1 MVAMNGGQL
10 PVTVAVGRGESI
22 DSWLERVAD
31 ANGLTTATLLN
42 LVHGA
47 GEVSTRFLSLA
58 PAERTVARV
67 ACLTGSTVAE
77 VRSATV
83 AAFEDA
89 GVDLRGLSAEDR
101 DSFHEVAARGWPPSH
116 GTQLCSRCLRDDG
129 RWQVRWRLPI
139 VSVCARHEAFLVGT
153 CPVCG
158 RIFRD
163 HRHSALRPVG
173 ASATCGNPIGA
184 GPARQC
190 THDLAGLPAVHA
202 EPGCIAMQRRV
213 DAALDTKFVLVWGE
227 AVPGAD
233 YLADLRHLTC
243 LLLHLACQPGAQ
255 RVAQWADD
263 LQIEAAARTALRG
276 PRWGMHPP
284 DDCALRGR
292 VLTGADHL
300 LDAADRPAAAD
311 EMAAWITLV
320 PSTTDGILGW
330 LADRTVMTPRLTS
343 LVLAALAPHRRLSH
357 RLDHPDGA
365 PMRLVA
371 RAIPQVIPHDVHVEH
386 LADAFDCT
394 EPTVRAFASLC
405 LARMDPDVRSW
416 AAAAEALE
424 IPPAMGTRTARACS
438 ARMIADHD
446 EWTSRL
452 QGVMRDLPRVDY
464 RALEEKVRHRTTMF
478 RWFDE
483 WARRVRPGSQREAQ
497 TYALIWQWEH
507 IAHGHIDLA
516 PAWRERPPVAKDRA
530 LYRQFEASL
539 SDDQQSELR
548 YALYKRA

>member
-1 MVAMNGGQL
+1 MNRGQL
-10 PVTVAVGRGESI
+10 PVSIALGRGESI

-58 PAERTVARV
+58 PAERTVSRI
-67 ACLTGSTVAE
+67 ACLTGSTLAE

-89 GVDLRGLSAEDR
+89 GVDLCGLDAEDR
-101 DSFHEVAARGWPPSH
+101 DSFREVAARGWPPRH
-116 GTQLCSRCLRDDG
+116 GTQLCPRCLQEDG

-139 VSVCARHEAFLVGT
+139 VAVCARHEMFLVET
-153 CPVCG
+153 CPGCG
-158 RIFRD
+158 RPFRD
-163 HRHSALRPVG
+163 HRHSVLRPVG
-173 ASATCGNPIGA
+173 ASGTCGNPSGA

-190 THDLAGLPAVHA
+190 TYELVRIEGVHA
-202 EPGCIAMQRRV
+202 EAECVAMQGRI
-213 DAALDTKFVLVWGE
+213 DTALDGGPVRVWGG
-227 AVPGAD
+227 AVLGAD

-243 LLLHLACQPGAQ
+243 LLLHLACQPGAR
-255 RVAQWADD
+255 RVAEWADA
-263 LQIEAAARTALRG
+263 LQVEAAARTAVRG
-276 PRWGMHPP
+276 PRWGMRPP

-292 VLTGADHL
+292 ALTSADQL
-300 LDAADRPAAAD
+300 LDAADCSAAAD
-311 EMAAWITLV
+311 EFAAWITLV
-320 PSTTDGILGW
+320 PSTTDGPLGW

-343 LVLAALAPHRRLSH
+343 LVMAALAPHRRLSR
-357 RLDHPDGA
+357 RLDNPDGA
-365 PMRLVA
+365 PMRLVT
-371 RAIPQVIPHDVHVEH
+371 RAIPQVIPHDVYAQH
-386 LADAFDCT
+386 LADTVDRT
-394 EPTVRAFASLC
+394 EPTVREFASLC

-416 AAAAEALE
+416 ASAAEALE
-424 IPPAMGTRTARACS
+424 MPPAMGTRTARAGS
-438 ARMIADHD
+438 ARLLVDHD

-452 QGVMRDLPRVDY
+452 QRVMRDLPRVDY
-464 RALEEKVRHRTTMF
+464 RAVEEKVRHRTSMW

-483 WARRVRPGSQREAQ
+483 WARRARPGNQREAQ

-516 PAWRERPPVAKDRA
+516 PAWRDRRPVAKDRA

-539 SDDQQSELR
+539 SDAQESELR